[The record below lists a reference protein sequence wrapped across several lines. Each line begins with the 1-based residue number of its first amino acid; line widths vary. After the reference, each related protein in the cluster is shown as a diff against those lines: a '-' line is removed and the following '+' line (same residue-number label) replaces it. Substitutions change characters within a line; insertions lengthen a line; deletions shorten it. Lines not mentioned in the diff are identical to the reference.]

1 MVEQDLF
8 QSQGG
13 GSIPTS
19 PLQLKLVEIKA
30 QTASMLN
37 EKWHRVLPKIHWSC
51 IVRNTHRVCY
61 AICFNEKP
69 IGVAIWSSPVAQ
81 NRFADGK
88 TMLELR
94 RLALS
99 DECPKNTAS
108 RVISIMIKLIR
119 KKFPQLTRLISYQ
132 DCTEHTGTIYK
143 AAGWKAV
150 TKTKLMDWT
159 TKTRKRS
166 SLQSKADKIRWEF
179 MLIRNTTPQPPHT
192 GGMR

>member
-1 MVEQDLF
+1 MNSCGDSSKVEQDLF
-8 QSQGG
+8 QSQDGG
-13 GSIPTS
+13 AIPTS

-61 AICFNEKP
+61 AICFNGEP

-99 DECPKNTAS
+99 DKCPPMTAS
-108 RVISIMIKLIR
+108 RVISIMVKLIR
-119 KKFPQLTRLISYQ
+119 KKFPEITRLISYQ
-132 DCTEHTGTIYK
+132 DCNEHQGTIYK
-143 AAGWKAV
+143 ASGWTAT

-159 TKTRKRS
+159 TKTRKRAT
-166 SLQSKADKIRWEF
+166 LQSKADKVRWE
-179 MLIRNTTPQPPHT
+179 LILKGEHK
-192 GGMR
+192 

>member
-1 MVEQDLF
+1 MAEQDLF
-8 QSQGG
+8 QGQDG

-30 QTASMLN
+30 QEASMLN

-61 AICFNEKP
+61 AICFNGEP

-99 DECPKNTAS
+99 DKCPKMTAT
-108 RVISIMIKLIR
+108 RVISVMVKLIR
-119 KKFPQLTRLISYQ
+119 KKFPEITRLISYQ
-132 DCTEHTGTIYK
+132 DCNEHQGTIYK
-143 AAGWKAV
+143 ASGWTAT

-159 TKTRKRS
+159 TKKRTRRA
-166 SLQSKADKIRWEF
+166 LQSKADKVRWE
-179 MLIRNTTPQPPHT
+179 LILPTATLILPRTA
-192 GGMR
+192 